1 MVLKKIHHQPS
12 GKYDTMA
19 ICCSMCVLEVSRKRS
34 VSSSVKGEA
43 RAACFMHWFGQ
54 GDWKVRPGDP
64 GTDLSSY
71 HKGTTSSCHS
81 EPLGERRMAGIF
93 GTFEVQGF
101 GVEIG
106 GVGCGRTGGDA
117 T

>member
-43 RAACFMHWFGQ
+43 RAACRTRML
-54 GDWKVRPGDP
+54 DKVSPN
-64 GTDLSSY
+64 
-71 HKGTTSSCHS
+71 C
-81 EPLGERRMAGIF
+81 AA
-93 GTFEVQGF
+93 
-101 GVEIG
+101 
-106 GVGCGRTGGDA
+106 TGGGKKRSLRYSESKSSNTQLEVSDSKIHITFSA
-117 T
+117 HVLVPNVKHGMSQVS